1 MVGIS
6 VIMTFTDLCKDV
18 VFEVIVTLIPLVQ
31 KQQ

>member
-6 VIMTFTDLCKDV
+6 VDLCKDV